1 MACLRWMRI
10 YKVQTAN
17 RPTLVNPV
25 CRRGPRTIE
34 NISKLLFSIWKKIDF
49 QGFLGIDV
57 SREEGGGLKEMSS
70 QRNVQRTFLGKKLIC
85 ESSLIKTGLCTTK
98 KLKGDVDVPN

>member
-1 MACLRWMRI
+1 MACLHWIRI
-10 YKVQTAN
+10 YKVN
-17 RPTLVNPV
+17 RPVLVNPV
-25 CRRGPRTIE
+25 CSRAPRTIE
-34 NISKLLFSIWKKIDF
+34 SISKLLFSIWEKIDF

-57 SREEGGGLKEMSS
+57 SREEGEGLKEEMSS

-85 ESSLIKTGLCTTK
+85 KSSLIKTRLCATK

>member
-10 YKVQTAN
+10 YKVN
-17 RPTLVNPV
+17 RPILVNPV
-25 CRRGPRTIE
+25 CGRGPRTIE
-34 NISKLLFSIWKKIDF
+34 RISKLLFSIWKKNIDF

-57 SREEGGGLKEMSS
+57 SREEGGGLKKLRLKETSKGRFS
-70 QRNVQRTFLGKKLIC
+70 GKKLIC

-98 KLKGDVDVPN
+98 KLKGDVDVLN

>member
-1 MACLRWMRI
+1 M
-10 YKVQTAN
+10 QS
-17 RPTLVNPV
+17 
-25 CRRGPRTIE
+25 RTSDDRKHIRMTVLDLE
-34 NISKLLFSIWKKIDF
+34 KIDF

-57 SREEGGGLKEMSS
+57 SWEEGGGS

-85 ESSLIKTGLCTTK
+85 ESSLIKTGLYATK